1 MSTSTP
7 QLNIDQLLLQAQ
19 GADPNQRNHG
29 MIALDNLA
37 KSDLSSFLM
46 ELGTILSNESKDSK
60 IRILSA
66 ILIKNSLLHT
76 EDYRQKWKTQLKKED
91 KDKVKLLVLS
101 TLASSKKEIR
111 TIASTVIASISKIDV
126 PITETWPDLLTSL
139 TNNSFNEDINMK
151 LSAIEALGYVCE
163 ELNMKSIDSGSV
175 NNILNAL
182 IQNLIKTENNKTII
196 LQVLKA
202 LYYAIRLAQK
212 NFENK
217 DERKIIM
224 QAIFQ
229 IGDKYSDDDDVIEK
243 IAMLFIGMLSI
254 SSYYDYIEDFF
265 KQIMSFSF
273 GIFEKYK
280 TRDDKKL
287 ALFGLEI
294 ICSIGDEEVSRSNY
308 EYIKLAKIGNEYT
321 IEKKSKGYFARISTD
336 LQNLIEKNV
345 QLSYEDE
352 EEEDAWNISKAC
364 LNLLNLMVQINDG
377 KTMGKFYEN
386 LAKEIKNN
394 TLAIINNNNANNNE
408 NNSAISNNR
417 AKIWLLLGSCITK
430 VNRMEIAKILN
441 SNLSIIFQD
450 ISQNISLPLKKS
462 ASYVILRVTKEIP
475 KLFESSRLGKI
486 IELLSSEMKNSRDN
500 LYILNL
506 SHSLRNL
513 IKCFGDLETNKS
525 SCALSPY
532 FEMILSNLYF
542 GAEQDI
548 KEFKSRAK
556 TTLSRFTTIGALI
569 EYSSHDKQNQ
579 IYEIIKQ
586 FLIEIEK
593 TQNNIDTM
601 LNAGIDK
608 ETIFQIQDYYY
619 SLLQK
624 LFIKY
629 KTKIELNFAEKIWQL
644 TETLFKYRKTVFD
657 EANLAMAAL
666 ARNMGKSFETIFIK
680 YFPYIDYSIKLY
692 SNSSLSKSGL
702 LSLMHCTTSVEN
714 NIGKAKE
721 IIKTLIDVCISN
733 EVARP
738 NKTIA
743 INIIGNVA
751 LFEGSNF
758 SPYLDT
764 VMKLLFSAAQLG
776 FNLGNN
782 MDEDLVEFVKSL
794 RYELIQTFTSIE
806 LTFNNNENNILTP
819 YIKDIFEFIKSCV
832 SDIKIQDIEI
842 LKSILG
848 LLIDLFG
855 IYGGQFKELC
865 NENFTA
871 TFIKLIQGY
880 FSNNKIDSE
889 IESNIDLL
897 KSYFIPKN

>member
-1 MSTSTP
+1 MSTPTA
-7 QLNIDQLLLQAQ
+7 QLSIDQLLLQAQ
-19 GADPNQRNHG
+19 DSDQNQRNLG
-29 MIALDNLA
+29 MNALDNLA
-37 KSDLSSFLM
+37 KSDLSSFLT
-46 ELGTILSNESKDSK
+46 ELGKILSDEAKDSK

-66 ILIKNSLLHT
+66 ILIKNSLLYT
-76 EDYRQKWKTQLKKED
+76 EDFRQKWKTQLKKED
-91 KDKVKLLVLS
+91 KNNIKLLVLS

-111 TIASTVIASISKIDV
+111 TIASTVIASISKIDT
-126 PITETWPDLLTSL
+126 PITETWPELLPSL
-139 TNNSFNEDINMK
+139 TNNAFNQDINMK

-163 ELNMKSIDSGSV
+163 ELNLKSIDTDSV

-182 IQNLIKTENNKTII
+182 IQNLIKPENDKNIV

-212 NFENK
+212 NFEK
-217 DERKIIM
+217 KEERNIIM

-229 IGDKYSDDDDVIEK
+229 IGDKYPEDEEVIEK

-265 KQIMSFSF
+265 MQIMKFSF

-280 TRDDKKL
+280 SRDDKKL

-294 ICSIGDEEVSRSNY
+294 ICSIGDEEVSRSNN
-308 EYIKLAKIGNEYT
+308 EYIRLAKIGNDIYS
-321 IEKKSKGYFARISTD
+321 IDKRNRGYFTKISTD

-345 QLSYEDE
+345 QLSTED
-352 EEEDAWNISKAC
+352 DI
-364 LNLLNLMVQINDG
+364 LNLMVQITDS
-377 KTMGKFYEN
+377 KTMSKFYEN

-394 TLAIINNNNANNNE
+394 TLANINNNGNNNP
-408 NNSAISNNR
+408 NNLTILNNR
-417 AKIWLLLGSCITK
+417 AKIWLLLGSCITRI
-430 VNRMEIAKILN
+430 NRMEIAKLLN
-441 SNLSIIFQD
+441 SSLNIIFQD

-475 KLFESSRLGKI
+475 KLFESGRLGKI
-486 IELLSSEMKNSRDN
+486 IELLSSEIKISKDN
-500 LYILNL
+500 TYMLNL
-506 SHSLRNL
+506 CHSLRNL

-532 FEMILSNLYF
+532 FETILTNLYF

-548 KEFKSRAK
+548 KNFKTKAK

-579 IYEIIKQ
+579 IFEIIKQ

-608 ETIFQIQDYYY
+608 ETIFQIQGYYY

-629 KTKIELNFAEKIWQL
+629 KTKIETNFAEKIWQL

-657 EANLAMAAL
+657 EANLAISAL
-666 ARNMGKSFETIFIK
+666 ARNMGQSFEPIFVK
-680 YFPYIDYSIKLY
+680 YFPYIDYSIKFY
-692 SNSSLSKSGL
+692 SDSSLSKSGL
-702 LSLMHCTTSVEN
+702 LSLMHCITSVEN
-714 NIGKAKE
+714 NIGKTKE
-721 IIKTLIDVCISN
+721 IIETLIGVCTSNDVT
-733 EVARP
+733 RP

-751 LFEGSNF
+751 LFEGTNF

-776 FNLGNN
+776 FNLGENI
-782 MDEDLVEFVKSL
+782 DEDLIEFVKSL
-794 RYELIQTFTSIE
+794 RYELLQTFTSIE

-832 SDIKIQDIEI
+832 SDTKIQNIEI
-842 LKSILG
+842 LKSILA

-855 IYGGQFKELC
+855 IYGTQFKELC
-865 NENFTA
+865 NENFA
-871 TFIKLIQGY
+871 AAFIKLIQGY
-880 FSNNKIDSE
+880 FTNKKVDSE